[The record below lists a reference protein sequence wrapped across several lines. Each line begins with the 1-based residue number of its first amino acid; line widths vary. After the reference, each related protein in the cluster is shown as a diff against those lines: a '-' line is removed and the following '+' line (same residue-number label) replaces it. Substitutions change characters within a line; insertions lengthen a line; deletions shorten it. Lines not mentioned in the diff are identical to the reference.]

1 MSLPLNQ
8 TNPQLNDLLLRG
20 GSSLSPELKEQA
32 IDDILA
38 EFGSAPT
45 KKVAKQAVPAQKQPA
60 SPAPSAPLVIDGV
73 DFSEFLD
80 NAPASRKTVAAPIP
94 DTQPIHEPVKSSA
107 PEKSAVTEDASA
119 PDAAAAQPAARRVGI
134 GSILLRI
141 FAFAAALATAGFL
154 YTQTMQSRQSSASF
168 DAVSSA
174 VLQSIDLTDM
184 QEADAQM
191 VRRLYGFAPSEMD
204 GCLLYYPA
212 TNMGARELLLVKLS
226 DLSQQT
232 SVSDAIQ
239 ARRQTQMKSFE
250 GYGVEQ
256 YDLLTNSVVEIQ
268 GNYILFVVHE
278 NAAAAAQAFLK
289 AL

>member
-1 MSLPLNQ
+1 MMSLPLNQ

-45 KKVAKQAVPAQKQPA
+45 KKAAKQAVPAQKQPA

-80 NAPASRKTVAAPIP
+80 NAPASRKTAAAPIP
-94 DTQPIHEPVKSSA
+94 DPQPIRAPVKTSEANKPPA
-107 PEKSAVTEDASA
+107 PEN
-119 PDAAAAQPAARRVGI
+119 AAAQPAARRVGI
-134 GSILLRI
+134 VSILLRI
-141 FAFAAALATAGFL
+141 FAFAAALATASFL
-154 YTQTMQSRQSSASF
+154 YTQTMQNRQSSVSF
-168 DAVSSA
+168 DAGSSA

-212 TNMGARELLLVKLS
+212 TNMGARELLLLKLS
-226 DLSQQT
+226 NLSQQT

-256 YDLLTNSVVEIQ
+256 YDLLSNSVVEIQ

>member
-1 MSLPLNQ
+1 MTIFWPNSALH
-8 TNPQLNDLLLRG
+8 PQ
-20 GSSLSPELKEQA
+20 KA
-32 IDDILA
+32 
-38 EFGSAPT
+38 
-45 KKVAKQAVPAQKQPA
+45 AKQAVPAQKQPA

-80 NAPASRKTVAAPIP
+80 NAPASRKTAAAPIP
-94 DTQPIHEPVKSSA
+94 DPQPIREPVKTPEANKPTA
-107 PEKSAVTEDASA
+107 PEKSAVTEDVPA
-119 PDAAAAQPAARRVGI
+119 PGHCCCAACGPPRGNREHPPAHFSPLPPLWRPRAFSTRRRCRTGRAARR
-134 GSILLRI
+134 
-141 FAFAAALATAGFL
+141 
-154 YTQTMQSRQSSASF
+154 F

-256 YDLLTNSVVEIQ
+256 YDLLSNSVVEIQ
-268 GNYILFVVHE
+268 GNYIPVRC
-278 NAAAAAQAFLK
+278 A
-289 AL
+289 